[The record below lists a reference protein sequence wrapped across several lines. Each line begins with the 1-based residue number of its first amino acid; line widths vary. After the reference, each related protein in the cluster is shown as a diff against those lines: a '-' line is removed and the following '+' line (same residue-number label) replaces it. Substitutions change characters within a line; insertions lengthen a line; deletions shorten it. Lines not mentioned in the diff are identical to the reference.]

1 MGFPAKFTERRRDAF
16 LKALS
21 ACGIIGDAAKKSGIT
36 RKTVREHRDEDEDF
50 ERRVQDALEDYGDAV
65 EREFQR
71 RAVEGTVKP
80 FFYQGK
86 RVDRGKIREYSDA
99 LLLAALKRRKPEYR
113 DRATIDHNVAGGV
126 LVVGGKKK
134 DLEDWIAS
142 GERANPIDKP

>member
-1 MGFPAKFTERRRDAF
+1 MAAPEKFDEERRRTF
-16 LKALS
+16 LDALS
-21 ACGIIGDAAKKSGIT
+21 ACGILGDAAKKARIS
-36 RKTVREHRDEDEDF
+36 REAVRIHRESDEAF
-50 ERRVQDALEDYGDAV
+50 NKRVIEALEDYGDAV

-71 RAVEGTVKP
+71 RALEGIVKP

-86 RVDRGKIREYSDA
+86 RIDRGKIREYSDA

-134 DLEDWIAS
+134 DLEAWIAS
-142 GERANPIDKP
+142 GERANPVDES